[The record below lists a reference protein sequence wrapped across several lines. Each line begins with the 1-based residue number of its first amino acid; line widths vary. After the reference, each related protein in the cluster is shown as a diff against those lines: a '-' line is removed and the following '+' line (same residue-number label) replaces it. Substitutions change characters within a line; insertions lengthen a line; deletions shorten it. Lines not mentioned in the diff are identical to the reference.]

1 MENLE
6 LYQKQNQ
13 ALNVLVEAVKYAQLK
28 GTYTLEQAEV
38 IISALK
44 IFELEQEVNEQNAQ
58 PESDG

>member
-1 MENLE
+1 MENFQE
-6 LYQKQNQ
+6 LHQKQNE

-44 IFELEQEVNEQNAQ
+44 VFELSEEKSEVQTDSN
-58 PESDG
+58 G